1 VGNDITVMTKLFHE
15 LKRIQMMQLSGKLVI
30 QVPHPNQPTMNTWYI
45 YFYLGRIVWAAGEM
59 HRNRRWFR
67 AIKQFCPTLMTQE
80 WIQKTAAVSAAS
92 EESGYW
98 EIQAIDQAV
107 QAGVTTAEQA
117 KAIVGNYV
125 QEVFFGVIDQP
136 DVSCQWI
143 NLTNLP
149 QQFVWLDVDQVVAS
163 TSVLCGHWRKAI
175 SQYLSDW
182 QFAVSPDL
190 APIVKQPSKLQSI
203 VSPGVYQG
211 LTKVLTGQNTL
222 WDVALIMKKPFIT
235 VVSSLIPFVQDDVI
249 GLSEISDAIFPGFKS
264 QAVARPAMA
273 KSKETRSL
281 IACIDDSPVIGKE
294 LEAILNPLGY
304 EVFSILDPLQ
314 SLTTLLQKKPKLI
327 FLDLVMPNTNGYEL
341 CSFLRKSPLFK
352 ELPIIMLTGHD
363 GVIDRLRAKV
373 AGSTDFLSKP
383 PEPARVVQVV
393 QKFIGESSSAEG
405 SLENA
410 LKQTNQPVFQ

>member
-1 VGNDITVMTKLFHE
+1 MGNDITVMTKLFQE
-15 LKRIQMMQLSGKLVI
+15 LKRIQMMQLSGKLALEVA
-30 QVPHPNQPTMNTWYI
+30 QVNQPRSSTWHI
-45 YFYLGRIVWAAGEM
+45 YFYMGRVVWATGGM

-67 AIKQFCPTLMTQE
+67 AVKQFCPPLMTQD
-80 WIQKTAAVSAAS
+80 WIRRTAAIMTDS
-92 EESGYW
+92 EEAGYW
-98 EIQAIDQAV
+98 EIRTIDLAV
-107 QAGVTTAEQA
+107 QAGVMTPDQA
-117 KAIVGNYV
+117 KAIVANYV
-125 QEVFFGVIDQP
+125 QEVFFCIIDRS
-136 DVSCQWI
+136 DVQCQWSP
-143 NLTNLP
+143 LTTLP
-149 QQFVWLDVDQVVAS
+149 QQFVWLDVDRVVENAS
-163 TSVLCGHWRKAI
+163 ILGAQWRKAI

-182 QFAVSPDL
+182 QFDVSPDL
-190 APIVKQPSKLQSI
+190 APVVKQPEKLQSI

-211 LTKVLTGQNTL
+211 LTKVLTGQNTV

-235 VVSSLIPFVQDDVI
+235 VVSSLIPFVQDDI
-249 GLSEISDAIFPGFKS
+249 MGLNTIPDAVFPGFKP
-264 QAVARPAMA
+264 QVVVKPIE
-273 KSKETRSL
+273 SKGL

-314 SLTTLLQKKPKLI
+314 SLTILLQKKPKLI

-383 PEPARVVQVV
+383 PEAVRVMQVV
-393 QKFIGESSSAEG
+393 QKFLSEMPIDDSSEVVSQ
-405 SLENA
+405 SINR
-410 LKQTNQPVFQ
+410 TVFQ